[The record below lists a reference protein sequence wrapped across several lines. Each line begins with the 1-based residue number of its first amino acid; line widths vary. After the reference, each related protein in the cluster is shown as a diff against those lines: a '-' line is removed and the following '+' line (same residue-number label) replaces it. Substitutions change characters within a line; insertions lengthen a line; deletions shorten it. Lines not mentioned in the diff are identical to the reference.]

1 MELKSDIL
9 YQLLKFIPVKK
20 QYDILLKSK
29 LLYKIWETCK
39 LNQLINIK
47 YEDYDVSNKYLNFK
61 FKINNVPYN
70 IKDVS
75 MLGNVHTLNLW
86 GCKNIKDVSMLGNL
100 HTLNLSYTNIKDVSM
115 LGKVNIIK

>member
-75 MLGNVHTLNLW
+75 MLGNVHTLSLRYT
-86 GCKNIKDVSMLGNL
+86 NITDVSMLGNL
-100 HTLNLSYTNIKDVSM
+100 HTLDLENTNIKDV
-115 LGKVNIIK
+115 